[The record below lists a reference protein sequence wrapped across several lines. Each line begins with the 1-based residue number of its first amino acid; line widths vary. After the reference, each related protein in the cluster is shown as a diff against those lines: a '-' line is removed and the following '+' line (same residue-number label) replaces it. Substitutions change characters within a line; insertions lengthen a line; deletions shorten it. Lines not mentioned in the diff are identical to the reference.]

1 MRMFEC
7 DDWTEAPNG
16 ILSFYR
22 DLDPIE
28 HEHIAPCCTLG
39 EDAYVA
45 IYEYPK
51 REGDMPIYIRTS
63 P

>member
-1 MRMFEC
+1 MFDC
-7 DDWTEAPNG
+7 YDWTESPDG
-16 ILSFYR
+16 TLSFFK
-22 DLDPIE
+22 DKDPEEFE
-28 HEHIAPCCTLG
+28 HVEPICRLG
-39 EDAYVA
+39 QDAYVA